1 MKGTPMRDQIVPI
14 AAGRKR
20 PVSRRGNGTRS
31 PQDKARSGEV
41 TGTVLLE
48 SLMGAFEELG
58 GQAYLVAL
66 ARDDP
71 KTFLALLGKVLP
83 YQAKGFGTGA
93 MEITITIGGHED

>member
-1 MKGTPMRDQIVPI
+1 MRDQIVPI
-14 AAGRKR
+14 AAGRKG
-20 PVSRRGNGTRS
+20 PASSQGNPKRS
-31 PQDKARSGEV
+31 PREKARSGEV

-83 YQAKGFGTGA
+83 YQAKGLGSGA

>member
-14 AAGRKR
+14 AVGRKR
-20 PVSRRGNGTRS
+20 PVSRQGNRKS
-31 PQDKARSGEV
+31 PPRENTKSGQAS
-41 TGTVLLE
+41 GTVLLE
-48 SLMGAFEELG
+48 SLTGAFEELG

-71 KTFLALLGKVLP
+71 KTFLALLGKILP